1 MGDYHH
7 LDKQNKTLLLCDKFE
22 NFREMCIETFDDD
35 LIHIC
40 TVPGLTWFAALE
52 KIKIKLKLKAEIDLL
67 LMIEKKIKV
76 RVCHTICWTCKSK
89 Q

>member
-1 MGDYHH
+1 MKNLGDYHD

-40 TVPGLTWFAALE
+40 SVPGLVWFAALE
-52 KIKIKLKLKAEIDLL
+52 KIKIKTASRNWYIMDDWEENL
-67 LMIEKKIKV
+67 
-76 RVCHTICWTCKSK
+76 R
-89 Q
+89 

>member
-1 MGDYHH
+1 M
-7 LDKQNKTLLLCDKFE
+7 DKQNKTLLLCDKFE
-22 NFREMCIETFDDD
+22 NFREMSIETFDDD
-35 LIHIC
+35 LIHIW

-76 RVCHTICWTCKSK
+76 RVCQTICWTCKSK